1 MFPFGSKESKAS
13 GNKQGL
19 QADKHW
25 NELFSHMSSTTS
37 LGTPEKKNRIEIL
50 LCYKE

>member
-19 QADKHW
+19 QGDKHW
-25 NELFSHMSSTTS
+25 NELFSHMSSTS
-37 LGTPEKKNRIEIL
+37 LETPEKRIE
-50 LCYKE
+50 

>member
-13 GNKQGL
+13 GNKQDL
-19 QADKHW
+19 KADKHW

-37 LGTPEKKNRIEIL
+37 LGTPEKRIE
-50 LCYKE
+50 